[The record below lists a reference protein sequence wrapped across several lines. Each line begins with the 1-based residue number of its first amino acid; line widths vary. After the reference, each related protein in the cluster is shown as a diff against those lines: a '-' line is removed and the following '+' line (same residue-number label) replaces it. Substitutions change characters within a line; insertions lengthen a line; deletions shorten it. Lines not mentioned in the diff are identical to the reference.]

1 MRHIVL
7 SMFAAVFLSACA
19 AVGPDYR
26 RPAIVTPEVWRVDY
40 PEAASVAN
48 VGWWTQFGDSALDA
62 LIETA
67 LRENRDI
74 QAAAA
79 RVDQFIGALQTTRAQ
94 FYPQIGYNADAS
106 RNRRTEHGLAPLP
119 PGTDPYYSLYR
130 GSLGAS
136 WQIDLFGRIRR
147 QSEAAQAQ
155 VFVSEQGRRGV
166 ILSVVT
172 SVAASYIVLRA
183 LDRQLEIA
191 RTSAANYADTLG
203 IFELRYQYGVV
214 SQVEVAQALSQYQLA
229 LAAIPAIE
237 QQIVAQENL
246 ISILLGHNPD
256 SIPRGRT
263 IDELIAPAVPPDLP
277 SALLERR
284 PDIVQ
289 AEQNLVAA
297 NANVGVAKSF
307 YYPTITLTG
316 LLGSASLAFGN
327 FLTGPASTW
336 AVAAGLA
343 GPIFTFGAIE
353 GQVKTAEAAQRE
365 ALAFY
370 QATIL
375 NAFRETNDALIGAVK
390 KREEAEAKA
399 NRVMALRD
407 YARLSRLKYDNGYA
421 DYIEVLYSENVLF
434 DAELIAVLAKAER
447 YTELVNVYKAMGG
460 GWVDEAEMFAPKPQF
475 TTVKPLSGDS
485 SLAR

>member
-26 RPAIVTPEVWRVDY
+26 RPAIETPEVWRVDY

-48 VGWWTQFGDSALDA
+48 LGWWTQFGDSALDT

-94 FYPQIGYNADAS
+94 FYPQIGYNANAS
-106 RNRRTEHGLAPLP
+106 RNRLTEHGLAPLP
-119 PGTDPYYSLYR
+119 PGFDPYYSLYR

-183 LDRQLEIA
+183 LDRQLVIA
-191 RTSAANYADTLG
+191 HTSAANYADTLR

-214 SQVEVAQALSQYQLA
+214 SQVEVAQALSLYQLA

-246 ISILLGHNPD
+246 ISILLGQNPG

-277 SALLERR
+277 STLLERR

-297 NANVGVAKSF
+297 NANVGVARSF

-407 YARLSRLKYDNGYA
+407 FARLSRLKYDNGYA

-475 TTVKPLSGDS
+475 TTVKPLSEDS

>member
-1 MRHIVL
+1 
-7 SMFAAVFLSACA
+7 
-19 AVGPDYR
+19 
-26 RPAIVTPEVWRVDY
+26 
-40 PEAASVAN
+40 
-48 VGWWTQFGDSALDA
+48 
-62 LIETA
+62 
-67 LRENRDI
+67 
-74 QAAAA
+74 
-79 RVDQFIGALQTTRAQ
+79 
-94 FYPQIGYNADAS
+94 
-106 RNRRTEHGLAPLP
+106 
-119 PGTDPYYSLYR
+119 
-130 GSLGAS
+130 
-136 WQIDLFGRIRR
+136 
-147 QSEAAQAQ
+147 
-155 VFVSEQGRRGV
+155 
-166 ILSVVT
+166 
-172 SVAASYIVLRA
+172 
-183 LDRQLEIA
+183 
-191 RTSAANYADTLG
+191 
-203 IFELRYQYGVV
+203 
-214 SQVEVAQALSQYQLA
+214 LA

-246 ISILLGHNPD
+246 ISILLGHNPG

-297 NANVGVAKSF
+297 NANVGVARSF

-407 YARLSRLKYDNGYA
+407 FARLSRLKYDNGYA

-475 TTVKPLSGDS
+475 TTVKPLSEDS

>member
-1 MRHIVL
+1 MHRTIITTL
-7 SMFAAVFLSACA
+7 AALFLSACA

-26 RPAIVTPEVWRVDY
+26 RPAIVTPEDWRVDY
-40 PEAASVAN
+40 PEAAAVAN
-48 VGWWTQFGDSALDA
+48 VGWWTQFDDPMLDA
-62 LIETA
+62 LIEIA

-79 RVDQFIGALQTTRAQ
+79 RVDQFIGALQSTRAQ
-94 FYPQIGYNADAS
+94 YYPQIGYNADVS
-106 RNRRTEHGLAPLP
+106 RNRASERGLTPLP
-119 PGTDPYYSLYR
+119 PGTDPYYALYR
-130 GSLGAS
+130 GALGAS

-172 SVAASYIVLRA
+172 SVAASYIELRA
-183 LDRQLEIA
+183 LDRQLELVHA
-191 RTSAANYADTLG
+191 SAANYADTLRL
-203 IFELRYQYGVV
+203 FELRYRGGVV
-214 SQVEVAQALSQYQLA
+214 SQVELAQAESQYQLA
-229 LAAIPAIE
+229 LAAIPDFE
-237 QQIVAQENL
+237 QRIVAQENL
-246 ISILLGHNPD
+246 ISILLGHNPG
-256 SIPRGRT
+256 SIPRGKT
-263 IDELIAPAVPPDLP
+263 IDELMPPVIPPDLP
-277 SALLERR
+277 STLLERR

-307 YYPTITLTG
+307 YYPIITLTG
-316 LLGSASLAFGN
+316 LLGSASTAFGN

-375 NAFRETNDALIGAVK
+375 NAFREMNDALIGAVK
-390 KREEAEAKA
+390 KREQAEAQAK
-399 NRVMALRD
+399 RALALKD
-407 YARLSRLKYDNGYA
+407 YARLSRLKFDNGYA
-421 DYIEVLYSENVLF
+421 DYIEVLYSENELF
-434 DAELIAVLAKAER
+434 SAELVAVRSKAER
-447 YTELVNVYKAMGG
+447 YTELVNVYKATGG
-460 GWVDEAEMFAPKPQF
+460 GWVDEAEKLAPKPLL
-475 TTVKPLSGDS
+475 TTSPPVYRDIPPGW
-485 SLAR
+485 

>member
-26 RPAIVTPEVWRVDY
+26 RPAIETPEVWRVDY

-48 VGWWTQFGDSALDA
+48 VGWWTQFGDSALDT
-62 LIETA
+62 LIEKA

-79 RVDQFIGALQTTRAQ
+79 RVDQFIGALQTIRAQ

-119 PGTDPYYSLYR
+119 PGVDPYYSLYR

-183 LDRQLEIA
+183 LDRQLVIA
-191 RTSAANYADTLG
+191 HTSAANYADTLR

-229 LAAIPAIE
+229 LAAIPSIE

-246 ISILLGHNPD
+246 ISILLGHNPG

-277 SALLERR
+277 STLLERR

-297 NANVGVAKSF
+297 NANVGVARSF

-399 NRVMALRD
+399 NRVMALQD

-434 DAELIAVLAKAER
+434 DAELIAVLVKAER

-485 SLAR
+485 SLDR

>member
-1 MRHIVL
+1 MRYIVIVML
-7 SMFAAVFLSACA
+7 AAIFLSAC

-26 RPAIVTPEVWRVDY
+26 RPVIDTPEKWRVDY
-40 PEAASVAN
+40 PQAAAVAN
-48 VGWWTQFGDSALDA
+48 VGWWTQFGDPALNA

-67 LRENRDI
+67 LHENRDI

-79 RVDQFIGALQTTRAQ
+79 RVDQFIGVLQTTRAQ
-94 FYPQIGYNADAS
+94 FYPQIGYNADVS
-106 RNRRTEHGLAPLP
+106 RNRATERGLTPLP

-130 GSLGAS
+130 GALNAS

-155 VFVSEQGRRGV
+155 VFASEQGRRGV

-183 LDRQLEIA
+183 LDRQLEIVRA
-191 RTSAANYADTLG
+191 SSRNYADTLRL
-203 IFELRYQYGVV
+203 FELRYQGGVV
-214 SQVEVAQALSQYQLA
+214 SQVELSQALSQYELA
-229 LAAIPAIE
+229 LAAIPSIE

-246 ISILLGHNPD
+246 ISILLGRNPT
-256 SIPRGRT
+256 SIPRGNT
-263 IDELIAPAVPPDLP
+263 IDELVAPAVPPDLP
-277 SALLERR
+277 STLLERR

-289 AEQNLVAA
+289 AEHNLVAA
-297 NANVGVAKSF
+297 NANIGVARSF

-316 LLGSASLAFGN
+316 LLGSVSTAFGN

-336 AVAAGLA
+336 TVAAGLA

-353 GQVKTAEAAQRE
+353 GQVKTAEAAQQE

-370 QATIL
+370 QAIIL

-390 KREEAEAKA
+390 RREEAEALAK
-399 NRVMALRD
+399 RVQALQE
-407 YARLSRLKYDNGYA
+407 YARLARLKFDNGYA
-421 DYIEVLYSENVLF
+421 DYIEVLYSETELF
-434 DAELIAVLAKAER
+434 NAELTAVRSKAAR
-447 YTELVNVYKAMGG
+447 YTELVNVYRATGG
-460 GWVDEAEMFAPKPQF
+460 GWVDEAESLAPKPRF
-475 TTVKPLSGDS
+475 TTGRPVSADDS
-485 SLAR
+485 AAQ

>member
-1 MRHIVL
+1 
-7 SMFAAVFLSACA
+7 MFAAVFLSACA

-26 RPAIVTPEVWRVDY
+26 RPAIETPEVWRVDY

-48 VGWWTQFGDSALDA
+48 LGWWTQFGDSALDT

-94 FYPQIGYNADAS
+94 FYPQIGYNANAS
-106 RNRRTEHGLAPLP
+106 RNRLTEHGLAPLP
-119 PGTDPYYSLYR
+119 PGFDPYYSLYR

-183 LDRQLEIA
+183 LDRQLVIA
-191 RTSAANYADTLG
+191 HTSAANYADTLR

-214 SQVEVAQALSQYQLA
+214 SQVEVAQALSLYQLA

-246 ISILLGHNPD
+246 ISILLGHNPGL
-256 SIPRGRT
+256 IPRGRT

-277 SALLERR
+277 STLLERR

-297 NANVGVAKSF
+297 NANVGVARSF

-407 YARLSRLKYDNGYA
+407 FARLSRLKYDNGYA

-475 TTVKPLSGDS
+475 TTVKPLSEDS

>member
-26 RPAIVTPEVWRVDY
+26 RPAIETPEVWRVDY

-48 VGWWTQFGDSALDA
+48 LGWWTQFGDSALDT

-94 FYPQIGYNADAS
+94 FYPQIGYNANAS
-106 RNRRTEHGLAPLP
+106 RNRLTEHGLAPLP
-119 PGTDPYYSLYR
+119 PGFDPYYSLYR

-183 LDRQLEIA
+183 LDRQLVIA
-191 RTSAANYADTLG
+191 HTSAANYADTLR

-214 SQVEVAQALSQYQLA
+214 SQVEVAQALSLYQLA

-246 ISILLGHNPD
+246 ISILLGHNPG

-277 SALLERR
+277 STLLERR

-297 NANVGVAKSF
+297 NANVGVARSF

-407 YARLSRLKYDNGYA
+407 FARLSRLKYDNGYA

-475 TTVKPLSGDS
+475 TTVKPLSEDS